1 MSQAVVP
8 FRHPLVRAVDE
19 VAALLDSVAEAQ
31 PVFLTTGEK
40 EAVLVGLRRQISR
53 LKALEAR
60 TLAAAGDVAE
70 EHGTRSA
77 GAWLAHETRHDPAV
91 GRAAQRLAEGLDQR
105 WPLVAEAYA
114 GGAVS
119 TAQARVIGK
128 ALDDLPADLDPDLR
142 TRAEQHLV
150 GEAAHFCP
158 RDLRV
163 LGRRV
168 LEVLAPDLAEAHE
181 ARLLE
186 QEEQAAWDSASIT
199 HRRLGNGLSRA
210 VVRLPDAAMD
220 RWLTQLHAFS
230 SPRREGAV
238 PAGEQVPHPRRLAHA
253 FTALLE
259 RIPED
264 WLPQHGGTS
273 TTLVVTIDH
282 DKLDHDLA
290 VAGLTTGTPITASQA
305 RRLACG
311 AGILPAVLDGRS
323 QPLDLGRTKRLF
335 TPAQRKAM
343 AIRDRHCRAE
353 GCDVPAAW
361 CEAHHAAKPWTAGGT
376 TDLAD
381 GVLLCS
387 FHHHRAHDTR
397 YHTTRTTNGQLRY
410 HRRT

>member
-8 FRHPLVRAVDE
+8 FRHPLLRVVDDL
-19 VAALLDSVAEAQ
+19 AALLDSVAGAQ
-31 PVFLTTGEK
+31 PTFLSTREK
-40 EAVLVGLRRQISR
+40 ETLLVGLRRQISR
-53 LKALEAR
+53 LEALEAR
-60 TLAAAGDVAE
+60 TLAAAGDVAD

-77 GAWLAHETRHDPAV
+77 GAWLAHEARQDPPA

-105 WPLVAEAYA
+105 WPVVAEAYA
-114 GGAVS
+114 AGEVS
-119 TAQARVIGK
+119 TTQARVIGK
-128 ALDDLPADLDPDLR
+128 ALDDLPIDVDPDLR

-150 GEAAHFCP
+150 TEAAHFCP
-158 RDLRV
+158 RDLRI

-168 LEVLAPDLAEAHE
+168 LEVLAPDVAAAHE

-186 QEEQAAWDSASIT
+186 NEEQAAWDRASIT
-199 HRRLGNGLSRA
+199 HRRLGTGLSRA
-210 VVRLPDAAMD
+210 VVTLPDATMD
-220 RWLTQLHAFS
+220 RWLTHLHAFT
-230 SPRREGAV
+230 SPRRDRH
-238 PAGEQVPHPRRLAHA
+238 AGPYPRRLAHA
-253 FTALLE
+253 FAALLE
-259 RIPED
+259 RIPEG

-273 TTLVVTIDH
+273 TTVVVTIAH
-282 DKLDHDLA
+282 DKLQQDLA
-290 VAGLTTGTPITASQA
+290 VAGLTSGTPITASEA

-323 QPLDLGRTKRLF
+323 QPIDLGRTRRLF
-335 TPAQRKAM
+335 TSTQRKAL

-361 CEAHHAAKPWTAGGT
+361 CEAHHLHPWSTGGR
-376 TDLAD
+376 TDLGD

-397 YHTTRTTNGQLRY
+397 YDMTRLPSGRVSY